1 MSIVTRSKVIKIGNS
16 RGVRIPHTLLEQA
29 GLVDEVE
36 MMVQDDQLVIRP
48 VHASRQGWKAHFTRM
63 HQQGDDQ
70 LVIDETHLAKWD
82 EEEWTW

>member
-1 MSIVTRSKVIKIGNS
+1 MVTRAKVIKIGNS
-16 RGVRIPHTLLEQA
+16 RGVRIPHTLLEQV
-29 GLVDEVE
+29 GLTDEVE

-48 VHASRQGWKAHFTRM
+48 ARASRQGWEAHFIRM

-70 LVIDETHLAKWD
+70 LILDETSLTKWD